1 MATITYLTTIH
12 IDQGA
17 IARVRD
23 LCHELAVT
31 RPLVVTDRG
40 VVDAG
45 LLARLTERLGDAL
58 PAHVFADTPPNP
70 TEAAAR
76 AAAAAFTGHGCDG
89 IVAMG
94 GGSAMDLAKA
104 AGLLARQ
111 GGALRDY
118 VAVAGGAGRIGA
130 DQPPLIAVP
139 TTAGTGSEV
148 GRGAVMVLDDGRKL
162 ALVSPHLIPDR
173 ALIDPELTLD
183 LPPHLTAGTGMDAIS
198 HCIETFT
205 APSSNPPAEAI
216 AMDGLWRAVRAL
228 PRAVADG
235 HDRPA
240 RHDMAIA
247 AMAGAMA
254 FQKGLGA
261 VHALSHPLGARAELG
276 LHHGTLNA
284 VLLPAVLRFNAP
296 ALDART
302 RRLKQ
307 VIGLDDAADLADWA
321 ERFAA
326 SLGLPSSLAA
336 MGVPEGILDE
346 IAEAATFD
354 HTHPTNARP
363 ATASDYRRILAAAYA
378 GPGGSA

>member
-1 MATITYLTTIH
+1 MATIQYLTTIH
-12 IDQGA
+12 VDHGA
-17 IARVRD
+17 LARVRD
-23 LCHELAVT
+23 SLDELGVR

-40 VVDAG
+40 VVAAG
-45 LLARLTERLGDAL
+45 LLERLTARLDGDDLAER
-58 PAHVFADTPPNP
+58 VFADTPANP

-76 AAAAAFTGHGCDG
+76 AAAAVFTAQACDG
-89 IVAMG
+89 VVAMG

-111 GGALRDY
+111 GGALADY
-118 VAVAGGAGRIGA
+118 AAVNGGAPRIAA
-130 DQPPLIAVP
+130 DQPPLVAIP

-148 GRGAVMVLDDGRKL
+148 GRGAVMILDDGRKL
-162 ALVSPHLIPDR
+162 AVISPHLIPDR
-173 ALIDPELTLD
+173 ALVDPDLALD
-183 LPPHLTAGTGMDAIS
+183 LPPALTAGTGMDAIS

-216 AMDGLWRAVRAL
+216 AMDGLYRAVRAL

-235 HDRPA
+235 HDRRA

-247 AMAGAMA
+247 ATAGAMA

-296 ALDART
+296 ALGARA
-302 RRLKQ
+302 RRLRQ
-307 VIGLDDAADLADWA
+307 VIGLDEAADLADWA
-321 ERFAA
+321 AA
-326 SLGLPSSLAA
+326 FSAGLGLPEGLAA
-336 MGVPEGILDE
+336 MSVPAGVLDE
-346 IAEAATFD
+346 VAAAAPFD
-354 HTHPTNARP
+354 HTHATNARP
-363 ATASDYRRILAAAYA
+363 ATVVDYRRMLADSFGRAAA
-378 GPGGSA
+378 